1 MKFSY
6 LIPSTPEM
14 SALTWMLRVW
24 QSEFP
29 QGASIDTVARR
40 CVEQSAAAFGEPV
53 KGMKNDEYQRVYMLS
68 IELANFG
75 LLFAP
80 APRAPLV
87 YRPARLWYE
96 YVKPAPEAPE
106 IEEPEYAPTPQD
118 QTLSIAPTGSERCTY
133 RLQRQEKPYPRTC
146 EVCGLGPCRFSPR
159 ERNTPL

>member
-80 APRAPLV
+80 APRAPPCLPSRSPLV
-87 YRPARLWYE
+87 RIRETRAR
-96 YVKPAPEAPE
+96 
-106 IEEPEYAPTPQD
+106 
-118 QTLSIAPTGSERCTY
+118 
-133 RLQRQEKPYPRTC
+133 
-146 EVCGLGPCRFSPR
+146 SPR
-159 ERNTPL
+159 DRRARICPHASGSNAFDSPNRLRALHLPPAASGKALPANLRSVRPGAVSFLA